1 MVETSVKCQ
10 KCGME
15 IQASNLDSPCE
26 KCGEKQKKYE
36 IILSAKLGL
45 KATMADK
52 ILKAVSTSLYALI
65 ILGAFTAGI
74 ISLFEKQLSN
84 YLPLWLTNNLTLWII
99 VFGIVI
105 VVIALL
111 LAFPRMYAIG
121 KLRGGEVKFHWKSGE
136 QWFSI
141 IKPGLTVLLFA
152 FISLY
157 LLMNIAKPLEP
168 QLNIDLIIISATLG
182 GLVLTASSFMQGEQ
196 RIPLMYVARLF
207 ILSTILLILF
217 IVTYSLLRSP
227 VFNPSEFA
235 FDGNWIV
242 KEVIFFVFV
251 IGGLFGGTYSF
262 SKALVNLFDLI
273 WKASWIASK

>member
-1 MVETSVKCQ
+1 METSVKCQ
-10 KCGME
+10 KCDME
-15 IQASNLDSPCE
+15 IQAKNLDSPCE
-26 KCGEKQKKYE
+26 NCGEKHKKY
-36 IILSAKLGL
+36 IVVLNARLGL
-45 KATMADK
+45 KATITDK
-52 ILKAVSTSLYALI
+52 ILRITSNSLYALI

-99 VFGIVI
+99 VFGVGIVI
-105 VVIALL
+105 IVLL
-111 LAFPRMYAIG
+111 IAFPRMYVIG
-121 KLRGGEVKFHWKSGE
+121 KLRREEVKFHWKSCE

-141 IKPGLTVLLFA
+141 TKPGLTILLFA

-182 GLVLTASSFMQGEQ
+182 GLVLTAASFMQGEKQ
-196 RIPLMYVARLF
+196 RIQLMYVARLF

-227 VFNPSEFA
+227 TFNPSEFV
-235 FDGNWIV
+235 FDRNWIV

-262 SKALVNLFDLI
+262 SKAIVNLFDLI
-273 WKASWIASK
+273 WKESWIASK